1 MKRRHLFDN
10 GYPVCTRTLVV
21 GAEVLLGVSRQSLRG
36 SRQRLAHSLLGLAD
50 SADRVIGSLAR
61 MGASEIDLCRS
72 RERYSTL
79 FAHGH
84 TNGDPALSEE
94 DARVEP
100 RGRPACAE
108 PHPR

>member
-1 MKRRHLFDN
+1 MERRHLFDN
-10 GYPVCTRTLVV
+10 GYPVCRATLVV
-21 GAEVLLGVSRQSLRG
+21 GAEVLLGISRQSLRC
-36 SRQRLAHSLLGLAD
+36 SRRRLSSSLVGLAD

-79 FAHGH
+79 FAHGY
-84 TNGDPALSEE
+84 TNRDPARREE
-94 DARVEP
+94 NAHVEP
-100 RGRPACAE
+100 RDRPACAE